1 MKKSIFILFIFGIF
15 SAQAQNLWFGKII
28 NKASLEPISGAV
40 IRFGEN
46 EYALSDAQ
54 GRFKIKSSD
63 NGTISHHIILPTGHL
78 PEDWHYG
85 QKITFTMT
93 PLRQPIPSDCKA
105 QVVASIA
112 LITEEP
118 RLLPFK

>member
-1 MKKSIFILFIFGIF
+1 MKAAFIFLFIS
-15 SAQAQNLWFGKII
+15 SALATNTRAQETIYHGKII
-28 NKASLEPISGAV
+28 RGDDGCPTLI
-40 IRFGEN
+40 
-46 EYALSDAQ
+46 
-54 GRFKIKSSD
+54 KIKSSD
-63 NGTISHHIILPTGHL
+63 NGPISHHIILPTGHL

-85 QKITFTMT
+85 QKITFTMA